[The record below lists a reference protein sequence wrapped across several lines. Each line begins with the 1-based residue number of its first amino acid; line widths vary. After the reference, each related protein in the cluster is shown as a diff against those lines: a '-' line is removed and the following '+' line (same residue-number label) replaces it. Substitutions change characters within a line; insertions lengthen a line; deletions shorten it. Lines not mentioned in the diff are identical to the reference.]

1 MKKYKAIVKTTQ
13 EWVKEIKIPDNI
25 KKKQDIEDYVD
36 NNFQETHYKN
46 FDDSWENNLILKED
60 YEVYEVQEVKED

>member
-1 MKKYKAIVKTTQ
+1 MITYKFITQ
-13 EWVKEIKIPDNI
+13 GKS
-25 KKKQDIEDYVD
+25 QDIEDYVD